1 MKKIEY
7 DKLYVAFPVFDAEY
21 ETEMY
26 EQYETMGTIEH
37 NVIFIQIL
45 IANGGLS
52 CHKKK
57 KLLKHFLSDL

>member
-37 NVIFIQIL
+37 NVIVSPKKVL
-45 IANGGLS
+45 IYSKVDQDGNVKYYNYEL
-52 CHKKK
+52 
-57 KLLKHFLSDL
+57 